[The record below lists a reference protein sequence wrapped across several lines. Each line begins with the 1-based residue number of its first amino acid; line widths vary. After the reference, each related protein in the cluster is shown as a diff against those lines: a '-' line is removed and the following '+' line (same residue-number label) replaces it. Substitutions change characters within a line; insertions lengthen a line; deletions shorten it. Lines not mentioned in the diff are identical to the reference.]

1 MARKTSGHQR
11 ELITTPDKI
20 LFKVHQLGET
30 KVLQA
35 LQKRQITTRIEFQSR
50 IPENRPREP
59 RKKRG
64 PSHILLWRGEKWGR
78 SPPPRSENQEPPPSA
93 PAPSRPLSSIPFF
106 NLVDHTVNRRPLP
119 FYIGVALSPGGKG
132 GWCTT

>member
-1 MARKTSGHQR
+1 MRVARKTSGHQR

-59 RKKRG
+59 RKSG
-64 PSHILLWRGEKWGR
+64 AHLIYSYGGGTNGEG
-78 SPPPRSENQEPPPSA
+78 PPSTTHQH
-93 PAPSRPLSSIPFF
+93 PIFKVPP
-106 NLVDHTVNRRPLP
+106 N
-119 FYIGVALSPGGKG
+119 GKG
-132 GWCTT
+132 RGFRPQRPIILIRYLRVQLF